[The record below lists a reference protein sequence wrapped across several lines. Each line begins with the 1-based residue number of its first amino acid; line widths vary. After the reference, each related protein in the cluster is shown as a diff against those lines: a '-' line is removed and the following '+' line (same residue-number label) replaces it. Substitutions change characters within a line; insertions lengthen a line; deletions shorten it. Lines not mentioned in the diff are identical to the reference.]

1 MAKMIYAEPD
11 DEITNLVDRLRAEKA
26 ETDLV
31 FVLPAASRVMQSGLN
46 ARLLMQYSNSL
57 GKQTAVVSPDP
68 RTQGSAIETGFT
80 VYPTMTDYEARRSID
95 RAIEPAAAL
104 APGFEDYPAT
114 DDGPPPAVTPR
125 RTEDPTAVAAPRARP
140 AATRTKAVGKKRAG
154 KLPWILGGVGV
165 LLILLILLF
174 FVIPSA
180 SVTILTAARSV
191 SATPTVTGSTTPTN
205 PSGASGSASP
215 STAGQLA
222 VQTTVQQ
229 AQESTSQSRAATG
242 QKAVPAVP
250 ATGNVVFTYTNPSPM
265 IPGFSVPKGSEVFTA
280 DGKKFVTTADSGQVM
295 PNSSSG
301 SVPVSARQAGA
312 AGNVA
317 SHSINS
323 ITNNADADRLKVDNA
338 DPTANGA
345 DATTQQVVSQTDLD
359 QAKKDLGDQM
369 TQKVIGDLKQKAGSQ
384 TIIAETQTTSADAN
398 YDHKAGD
405 ASANFNANIT
415 AKGQATSF
423 DENQMK
429 QVLTDALKRQAPSGY
444 TLTSDAPK
452 LAYNVAQK
460 DTNGGVVWNATASG
474 FMAVAVDQNSLK
486 QSITGQSSA
495 KARSYVLGHIDANDV
510 VISET
515 PSFIP
520 WLPFFG
526 GRIDIRQQVQN
537 NTPQ

>member
-205 PSGASGSASP
+205 SSGASGSASP

-265 IPGFSVPKGSEVFTA
+265 IPGFSVPKGSENPGIMG
-280 DGKKFVTTADSGQVM
+280 DGFV
-295 PNSSSG
+295 
-301 SVPVSARQAGA
+301 
-312 AGNVA
+312 
-317 SHSINS
+317 
-323 ITNNADADRLKVDNA
+323 
-338 DPTANGA
+338 
-345 DATTQQVVSQTDLD
+345 
-359 QAKKDLGDQM
+359 
-369 TQKVIGDLKQKAGSQ
+369 
-384 TIIAETQTTSADAN
+384 
-398 YDHKAGD
+398 
-405 ASANFNANIT
+405 
-415 AKGQATSF
+415 
-423 DENQMK
+423 
-429 QVLTDALKRQAPSGY
+429 
-444 TLTSDAPK
+444 
-452 LAYNVAQK
+452 
-460 DTNGGVVWNATASG
+460 
-474 FMAVAVDQNSLK
+474 
-486 QSITGQSSA
+486 
-495 KARSYVLGHIDANDV
+495 
-510 VISET
+510 
-515 PSFIP
+515 
-520 WLPFFG
+520 
-526 GRIDIRQQVQN
+526 
-537 NTPQ
+537 